1 MRSRIFTISFF
12 IFMIIMWIHDPLLAQ
27 IKNSQL
33 PRIPS
38 SLRMLDE
45 KRYLTNS
52 QAASP
57 LAPGATQALP
67 PSSGLPSTGSPNA
80 YQSGSSLTQSSISSQ
95 QGVVNTQGSDVS
107 QPTMNSQDSAQQ
119 QESQSTTSTL
129 NSETIQIPDAGLQP
143 EALSSIESAFQDISL
158 AHSPAD
164 EGAPLMAL
172 HQFGYSIFNRNISTF
187 APIDNVPVG
196 SDYVLGPGDELRIT
210 IWGSLEN
217 TYIQT
222 VDHYGRIYLPTIGPV
237 RVWGLNFSQAEKLIL
252 AHLSRYYKDFQS
264 SVTMGHLRTIRVYI
278 VGEVAQP
285 GAYNISA
292 LSTITNALFAAGGPN
307 KTGSLR
313 NIQLKR
319 NQHMVEYFD
328 FYDFL
333 LRGDKSRD
341 LRLEAGDVIFV
352 PPIGSI
358 AGIMGKIKRPAIY
371 ELKEPIRIN
380 DLITMAGGL
389 TPQSY
394 LKRVQIIRTKPNAER
409 EVIDLDLTHAE
420 KDGTTPKG
428 IELQN
433 GDLVIIYPT
442 DPRIYNTFSL
452 NGSIK
457 HPGEYEVKPGITI
470 RQVLPPESLL
480 PEAYLDNVEIIRFK
494 DDLTTE
500 VIHINLKKLWE
511 DEHAQDIFI
520 QPHDLITVRSE
531 FKAPESITL
540 TGEFKRP
547 GTYTIQPGERLSSV
561 IRRAGNFTNVAY
573 LKGAVFTRKAV
584 QVREKE
590 MLDQFVKQYEEG
602 LLAEG
607 QALLSYSAENR
618 SIRELEIAQRRQQ
631 LKLIASRVTLG
642 RIVIHLDTIEKFE
655 GSQNDLIL
663 QDGDILTVP
672 REPVEVMVLGSVRN
686 PTSFVYKNGKNIQY
700 YLNRGGGFS
709 KAADKKEIYLLKADG
724 SALIGFLKLR
734 NIDPGDAI
742 VVPPKIEIKDWTW
755 IKDVATIA
763 GQTALTFAALSILL

>member
-1 MRSRIFTISFF
+1 
-12 IFMIIMWIHDPLLAQ
+12 MWIHDPLLAQ
-27 IKNSQL
+27 VKTSQL

-38 SLRMLDE
+38 TLRMLDE

-52 QAASP
+52 QTASP

-67 PSSGLPSTGSPNA
+67 PSPGLPSTGSPNA
-80 YQSGSSLTQSSISSQ
+80 YQSGSSFTQSSILSQ
-95 QGVVNTQGSDVS
+95 QGGVSTQGSDVS
-107 QPTMNSQDSAQQ
+107 QPTMNPQDSAQ

-129 NSETIQIPDAGLQP
+129 NSEAAQIPDAGLQP

-164 EGAPLMAL
+164 GGTPLMAL
-172 HQFGYSIFNRNISTF
+172 HQFGYSIFNRNVSTF

-217 TYIQT
+217 TYVQT

-333 LRGDKSRD
+333 LHGDKSRD

-358 AGIMGKIKRPAIY
+358 AGIMGKIKRSAIY

-452 NGSIK
+452 NGSVK
-457 HPGEYEVKPGITI
+457 YPGEYEVKPGITI

-480 PEAYLDNVEIIRFK
+480 PEAYLENV
-494 DDLTTE
+494 
-500 VIHINLKKLWE
+500 
-511 DEHAQDIFI
+511 EHAQDIFI

-561 IRRAGNFTNVAY
+561 IRRAGNFTNMAY

-590 MLDQFVKQYEEG
+590 MLDQFVKQYEES

-663 QDGDILTVP
+663 QDGDILTIP

-734 NIDPGDAI
+734 NIGPGDAI
-742 VVPPKIEIKDWTW
+742 IVPPKIEIRDWTW
-755 IKDVATIA
+755 IRDIATIA